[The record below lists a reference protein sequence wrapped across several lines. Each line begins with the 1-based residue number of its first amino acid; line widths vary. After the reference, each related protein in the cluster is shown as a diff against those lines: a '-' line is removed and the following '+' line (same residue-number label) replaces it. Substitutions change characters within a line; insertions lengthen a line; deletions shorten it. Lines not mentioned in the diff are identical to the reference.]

1 MRTSSFALLLPLALA
16 ACTGTMS
23 TSDPA
28 APAAPEPPAP
38 PAAPVAPAAPELA
51 AELPRFHWRL
61 QEANAADGSRI
72 EALFA
77 RADKPVQLD
86 FDKGRLAVSNTCN
99 RMGGSYAL
107 AAGTL
112 TVGRMAST
120 MMACTD
126 PKLMAL
132 DGEVGKRL
140 EGALSLAL
148 VAGET
153 PQLTLGNAAGDRLV
167 FAGTPTADTV
177 YGGPGERIFLE
188 VAAQTKAC
196 SHPLIPD
203 MQCLQV
209 RELQYDDKGLKVG
222 TPGAFGNFYDSIE
235 GYTHQPGVRNVLR
248 LQRYTRKD
256 VPADAS
262 KYAYVLDMVVESANE
277 AR

>member
-1 MRTSSFALLLPLALA
+1 MRASSFALLLPLALA

-126 PKLMAL
+126 AKLMAL

-148 VAGET
+148 AAGDA
-153 PQLTLGNAAGDRLV
+153 PSLTLGNAVGDTLV
-167 FAGTPTADTV
+167 FAGTPTPDTR

-188 VAAQTKAC
+188 IAAQTKPC
-196 SHPLIPD
+196 SHPLMPD
-203 MQCLQV
+203 MQCLQT
-209 RELQYDDKGLKVG
+209 REITYDDKGLKVG
-222 TPGAFGNFYDSIE
+222 TPGAFGNFYDAIE
-235 GYTHQPGVRNVLR
+235 GYTHEPGVRNVLR

>member
-248 LQRYTRKD
+248 LQRYTRQN

-277 AR
+277 ER

>member
-126 PKLMAL
+126 AKLMAL
-132 DGEVGKRL
+132 DDEVGKRL

-148 VAGET
+148 AAGDA
-153 PQLTLGNAAGDRLV
+153 PSLTLGNAVGDTLV
-167 FAGTPTADTV
+167 FAGTPTPDTR

-188 VAAQTKAC
+188 IAAQTKPC
-196 SHPLIPD
+196 SHPLMPD

-248 LQRYTRKD
+248 LQRYTRQN

-277 AR
+277 ER

>member
-1 MRTSSFALLLPLALA
+1 MRMSSLALLLPLALA

-23 TSDPA
+23 TSEPA

-38 PAAPVAPAAPELA
+38 PVAPAAPELA

-61 QEANAADGSRI
+61 QDATAADGSRI

-77 RADKPVQLD
+77 RADVPVQLD

-148 VAGET
+148 AAGEA
-153 PQLTLGNAAGDRLV
+153 PSLTLGNAAGDTLV
-167 FAGTPTADTV
+167 FVGTPTPDTR
-177 YGGPGERIFLE
+177 YGGPGERVFLE
-188 VAAQTKAC
+188 VAAQTKPC
-196 SHPLIPD
+196 SHPLMPN
-203 MQCLQV
+203 MQCLQT
-209 RELQYDDKGLKVG
+209 REITYDDKGLKVG
-222 TPGAFGNFYDSIE
+222 TPGAFGNFYDQIE
-235 GYTHQPGVRNVLR
+235 GYTHEAGVRNVLR

-277 AR
+277 GR